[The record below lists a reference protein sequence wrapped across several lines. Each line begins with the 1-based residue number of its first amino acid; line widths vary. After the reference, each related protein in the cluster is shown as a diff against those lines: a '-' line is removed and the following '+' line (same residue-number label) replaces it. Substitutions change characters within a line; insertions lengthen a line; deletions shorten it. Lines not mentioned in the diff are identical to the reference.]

1 MNLITKIWVT
11 LLIAV
16 VLVISIFVSFFLFLG
31 ILFVAL
37 LTVPYMWYLQWKAKK
52 ELEKMNI
59 EYEIIEIKEIEE
71 GKRKKDE
78 YC

>member
-1 MNLITKIWVT
+1 MNLITKIWIT

-16 VLVISIFVSFFLFLG
+16 ILVISIFISFFLFLG
-31 ILFVAL
+31 ILFVVL